1 MKSVSCGTG
10 DSVATFR
17 CKAGASVLAV
27 QGLLAVRL
35 FGRNGSGF
43 CAGSSLLALPT
54 QSLAQDELS
63 ALLRRARQAA
73 KPPFEFRRVVGF
85 NYFNFNGK

>member
-1 MKSVSCGTG
+1 MKSASCGTG

-17 CKAGASVLAV
+17 CKAGAFVGAV
-27 QGLLAVRL
+27 QGLLAVHL

-43 CAGSSLLALPT
+43 CAGPLLALPT

-63 ALLRRARQAA
+63 APLRRAGQAV
-73 KPPFEFRRVVGF
+73 KPSFEFRRVVGF